1 MGAIPVKNV
10 PDDVHEALRQRAR
23 DEGVALQDFLL
34 GLLRRELALPSQ
46 REWLQELRRQTRVTT
61 PPAEQT
67 LEAARDESLR
77 DAGRH

>member
-1 MGAIPVKNV
+1 MGAIQVKNV
-10 PDDVHEALRQRAR
+10 PDDLHEALRQRAR

-67 LEAARDESLR
+67 LQAARDESLR